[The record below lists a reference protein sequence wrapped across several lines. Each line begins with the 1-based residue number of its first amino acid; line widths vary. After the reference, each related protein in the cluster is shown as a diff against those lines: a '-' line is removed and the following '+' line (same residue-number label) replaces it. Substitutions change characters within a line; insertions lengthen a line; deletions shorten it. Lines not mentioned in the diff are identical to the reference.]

1 MVKISAEKFQFTLI
15 KTSLRH
21 LNSNTALLH
30 LKTLAKYFTAPKA
43 PNKLVGEVQLE
54 LGISWHLGLHST
66 VKPTLTLSPLPTLFG
81 LYEAL

>member
-21 LNSNTALLH
+21 LSNTALLY
-30 LKTLAKYFTAPKA
+30 LKTLAKFFTAPKA

-66 VKPTLTLSPLPTLFG
+66 VKPTLTLSLSSAHSFWSI
-81 LYEAL
+81 